1 MVLVAAACSSSPSA
15 EEPAPSTT
23 LAPTTLSAPSTTSV
37 AATTTV
43 PPTITTPPVTAP
55 GGKVVAIIAAVD
67 GTDTTTMPIPANV
80 GRPAIIHAKYDGAAS
95 FVVRALDAGGRRIA
109 TLARSLG
116 PYDGTFPVGFVN
128 QSGNPV
134 ASLQVDTTGPWHL
147 DITKPV
153 LAPELSGRGVSGHGD
168 AVLAYKGPAVSARIT
183 FAAPSAFA
191 VNVFGNGAVT
201 MLVSTVGPYNGTVA
215 IPAGPALISVTAT
228 GDWSMVLR

>member
-1 MVLVAAACSSSPSA
+1 MIAAAVVLVAAACSSSPSA
-15 EEPAPSTT
+15 DAPASSTT
-23 LAPTTLSAPSTTSV
+23 LAPTTLAPTSSSTPSTTSV

-43 PPTITTPPVTAP
+43 PPTITTTPVTAA

-80 GRPAIIHAKYDGAAS
+80 GRPAIVHAKYDGAAS
-95 FVVRALDAGGRRIA
+95 FVIRALDARGRRIA

-168 AVLAYKGPAVSARIT
+168 AVLAYKGPAVSAQSPTPRPP
-183 FAAPSAFA
+183 PS
-191 VNVFGNGAVT
+191 
-201 MLVSTVGPYNGTVA
+201 P
-215 IPAGPALISVTAT
+215 
-228 GDWSMVLR
+228 